1 MSPKVEQTM
10 IIADADADHAEML
23 AINERLVVAGVRQ
36 QIFAEAAL
44 RAEQRLRDLLHGLDA
59 VICEVELQTG
69 MPSFLSLQAEIFLG
83 HPLSR
88 WHSQPNFLAEIV
100 HPDDRERVSALFPAF
115 LEARQDYE
123 YEFRALSTD
132 SEWIWM
138 RNIVSL
144 VSSAA
149 GTIESLRCVMVDVTQ
164 QKRAAQELEAAYQR
178 ERNIAET
185 LQRSLLFMPPENSFP
200 GLAVKAL
207 YEAASD
213 DALVGGDFWDTFA
226 CDHGHVALVLG
237 DVMGHGLPAALFTAE
252 LKYVLRAFVREHE
265 QPGRILEQMN
275 NYLCEGH
282 RLYSEGLNAEG
293 DDAPVCLAVIVL
305 DTATGE
311 GMAAAAGM
319 EPPLL
324 VRRNGQMEELE
335 INGLLVGFGPGTQY
349 DQLSFQLGRGD
360 LVLLTTDGVTEARR
374 GKELLGYDGLMRL
387 VREAQPTGTLE
398 KVGRTLLDGARDFA
412 QGVLK
417 DDACVLL
424 ARRR

>member
-1 MSPKVEQTM
+1 MT
-10 IIADADADHAEML
+10 IASADIASTDADQAEML
-23 AINERLVVAGVRQ
+23 AINEHLIVAGVRQ
-36 QIFAEAAL
+36 QEFAEVAL
-44 RAEQRLRDLLHGLDA
+44 QAEQRLRDLLHGLDA
-59 VICEVELQTG
+59 VICEVELQSGT
-69 MPSFLSLQAEIFLG
+69 PSFLSLQAETFLG
-83 HPLSR
+83 HPLDR
-88 WHSQPNFLAEIV
+88 WHSQPDFLAEIV

-132 SEWIWM
+132 DEWIWM

-149 GTIESLRCVMVDVTQ
+149 GTIERLRCVMVDVTQ
-164 QKRAAQELEAAYQR
+164 QKRTAQALEAAYRR

-200 GLAVKAL
+200 GMAVKAL

-252 LKYVLRAFVREHE
+252 LKYVLRAFIREHE

-275 NYLCEGH
+275 SYLCEGH
-282 RLYSEGLNAEG
+282 RLYTEGLNASG
-293 DDAPVCLAVIVL
+293 DDAPVCLAVVIL

-311 GMAAAAGM
+311 GTVAAAGM

-324 VRRNGQMEELE
+324 VRRTGPMEEVKA
-335 INGLLVGFGPGTQY
+335 NGLLLGFEPGTRY
-349 DQLSFQLGRGD
+349 DQTSFRLGRGD
-360 LVLLTTDGVTEARR
+360 LVILTTDGVTESRR
-374 GKELLGYDGLMRL
+374 GKEFLGYDGLMRL
-387 VREAQPTGTLE
+387 VQEALPSGTLE
-398 KVGRTLLDGARDFA
+398 EIAQAVLDGARDFA
-412 QGVLK
+412 QGVFK

-424 ARRR
+424 ARRQ